1 MNERSQTILRGG
13 LVAGLIGYGTVVVF
27 FAVLNLFEG
36 RSPFYTAALL
46 GSALFQGLDD
56 PGAVQVVAQP
66 VFAYNAVHL
75 IAFLAAGFL
84 ASWLVAEAERYPAAQ
99 YLVLVLLVVVA
110 FHIYGVVLLA
120 AQPLFGPGAWWRMGL
135 PSLAAAVLM
144 GWYLLHLHPALRQGL
159 REIPM
164 GDVR

>member
-1 MNERSQTILRGG
+1 MSERAQTILRGG
-13 LVAGLIGYGTVVVF
+13 LVAGLIGYGTVALF
-27 FAVLNLFEG
+27 FALLNVFQG

-46 GSALFQGLDD
+46 GSALFEGLTD
-56 PGAVQVVAQP
+56 PAAVHITARP

-75 IAFLAAGFL
+75 LAFLTVGFM

-110 FHIYGVVLLA
+110 FHIYGAVLLA
-120 AQPLFGPGAWWRMGL
+120 AQPIFGSAAWWRVGV

-144 GWYLLHLHPALRQGL
+144 GWYLLRLHPALQRQM
-159 REIPM
+159 RDTPM